1 MRLSKYMVA
10 CACILIASCTKL
22 DEKFEGDL
30 SGDQVSSGGSSNV
43 TALLK
48 GAYNSMRNTYQ
59 SQDQYFAL
67 CEMSTDEMVG
77 PTRGPDWDDN
87 GVWRVFHAHRWDA
100 DNIHIRDAF
109 NSMGGTI
116 FATTDLLRFNPAAQQ
131 AAEARFL
138 RAFTMFDMLDSW
150 NQVVYRDPGESVLQ
164 PSRVRVG
171 TEALD
176 YIISQVQ
183 DSTLASLPD
192 GPASTANKDAARV
205 LLMKCYLNRGV
216 IANRAAPTFDVA
228 DMQKVISLADQ
239 IINSNKYSLA
249 NNYYDNFSPNNSN
262 PTVAPENIFTAL
274 NLGGSDA
281 GAVRSRWHMAMHY
294 NQNPSGWN
302 GFTTL
307 SDFYG
312 KFDSTDQRRGE
323 AYSGVSN
330 PGNHVNVGF
339 LIGQQYDLPSNT
351 PLTYSDAKLP
361 LAFTP
366 NVSLIET
373 GTNLEVT
380 GIRAIKYPIDYAN
393 DASGN
398 CDNDFVYY
406 RLSDVMLMKAEA
418 LLRSGGDATVA
429 LGLVNAIRAKR
440 GITPLASLTL
450 DNLLDER
457 GRELYYENFRRQ
469 DLIRFGKFL
478 QPFQLKSDASDPKYL
493 LYTIPN
499 QQLAVNPNLVQN
511 PGY

>member
-1 MRLSKYMVA
+1 MRLFKYMIICTCVF
-10 CACILIASCTKL
+10 IASCTKL
-22 DEKFEGDL
+22 DEKFQGDL
-30 SGDQVSSGGSSNV
+30 SGDQVSSGGSANV

-48 GAYNSMRNTYQ
+48 GAYNSMRGTYQ

-109 NSMGGTI
+109 NNMGGTI
-116 FATTDLLRFNPAAQQ
+116 FATTDLLQYNPSAQQ
-131 AAEARFL
+131 GAEARFL
-138 RAFTMFDMLDSW
+138 RAFTMFNMLDSW
-150 NQVVYRDPGESVLQ
+150 NQVPYRDPGESVLQ
-164 PSRVRVG
+164 AARVMVG

-176 YIISQVQ
+176 YIISEIQAIMA
-183 DSTLASLPD
+183 DLTE
-192 GPASTANKDAARV
+192 GPASVSNKYAAKV

-216 IANRAAPTFDVA
+216 IANRAAPTFDAA
-228 DMQKVISLADQ
+228 DMQQVISLADE
-239 IINSNKYSLA
+239 IINSNKFSLA
-249 NNYYDNFSPNNSN
+249 NNYYDNFSPNNSDA
-262 PTVAPENIFTAL
+262 TIAPENIFTAL

-281 GAVRSRWHMAMHY
+281 GGINSRWHMAMHY

-307 SDFYG
+307 SDFYR
-312 KFDSTDQRRGE
+312 KFDSVDQRRGE
-323 AYSGVSN
+323 AYPGVSN

-339 LIGQQYDLPSNT
+339 LIGQQYDLPTNT
-351 PLTYSDAKLP
+351 RLTYSDANLP

-366 NVSLIET
+366 EVNLIET

-380 GIRAIKYPIDYAN
+380 GIRAVKYPIDYAN
-393 DASGN
+393 DANGN

-406 RLSDVMLMKAEA
+406 RLPDVMMMKAEA
-418 LLRSGGDATVA
+418 LLRSNGDPNVA
-429 LGLVNAIRAKR
+429 LSLVNAIREKR
-440 GITPLASLTL
+440 GIAALATLTL

-478 QPFQLKSDASDPKYL
+478 EAFQLKSDVSDPKYL
-493 LYTIPN
+493 LFTIPN
-499 QQLAVNPNLVQN
+499 QQLAVNPNLEQN